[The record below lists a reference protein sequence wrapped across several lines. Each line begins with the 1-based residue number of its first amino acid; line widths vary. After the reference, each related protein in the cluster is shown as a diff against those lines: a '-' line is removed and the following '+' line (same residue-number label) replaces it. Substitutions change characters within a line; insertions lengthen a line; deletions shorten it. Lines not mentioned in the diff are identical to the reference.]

1 MTSPIFANLDGLA
14 RLARERGVDVNP
26 TLLRVMTDLYVQ
38 KAMHSAD
45 EQRQFAD
52 LAIRLIDLV
61 DEAALASVA
70 GKLLAC
76 PATPV
81 AVRARLAGA
90 GFPRVA
96 PAVAKAPP
104 AQAVALPVDLSFDT
118 FVSMEPSERRRLLSA
133 LPAAPSPVASP
144 VDAAETVRAL
154 EACALSNKPG
164 EFTRALE
171 RALGMSQTLA
181 QHIVN
186 DHSGEPLLVAAKA
199 LGMARD
205 VFQRIL
211 LFVNPA
217 VGHSVRRVYDLSDL
231 YGEVTIPQALHLIAV
246 WRAPA
251 AAAVRSPEYR
261 PYSWDDEARRARDA
275 ATPSQSK
282 APKEQTATAQ
292 ERLLR

>member
-38 KAMHSAD
+38 KAMH
-45 EQRQFAD
+45 
-52 LAIRLIDLV
+52 
-61 DEAALASVA
+61 
-70 GKLLAC
+70 
-76 PATPV
+76 
-81 AVRARLAGA
+81 
-90 GFPRVA
+90 VA

-118 FVSMEPSERRRLLSA
+118 FVSMEASERRRLLSA

-231 YGEVTIPQALHLIAV
+231 
-246 WRAPA
+246 
-251 AAAVRSPEYR
+251 
-261 PYSWDDEARRARDA
+261 
-275 ATPSQSK
+275 
-282 APKEQTATAQ
+282 
-292 ERLLR
+292 